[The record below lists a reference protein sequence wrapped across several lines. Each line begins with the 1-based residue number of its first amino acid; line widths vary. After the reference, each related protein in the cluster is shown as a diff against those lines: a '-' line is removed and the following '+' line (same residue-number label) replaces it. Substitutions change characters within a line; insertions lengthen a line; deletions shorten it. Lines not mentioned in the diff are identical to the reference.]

1 MSFRSRTI
9 VFLAAVM
16 LVAGVA
22 EARGKKPVLEPGKY
36 KEWGQDIDEMEII
49 KPFHLSDYSNIA
61 VVNFDTSAVPL
72 PDQND
77 KSYAEI
83 KSTLGGY
90 TETLVEGMKKAM
102 KGGPNVSQ
110 ATSAPKDAKT
120 LIVRG
125 SVDNMSPGS
134 RTKRYLAGYGA
145 GAGGN
150 KVHGEIVD
158 AKTGTVLARFSQERR
173 SGGTF
178 KFGGGSDIEVMR
190 DSIHAIAEDIVHI
203 LTAFE

>member
-9 VFLAAVM
+9 MFLAVVM

-22 EARGKKPVLEPGKY
+22 EARGHKAVTDPGKY
-36 KEWGQDIDEMEII
+36 KEWGDDIDEIEIV
-49 KPFHLSDYSNIA
+49 KTFHLSDYSNVA
-61 VVNFDTSAVPL
+61 VVNFDTSATPL

-77 KSYAEI
+77 KSYATI
-83 KSTLGGY
+83 KTTLNGY
-90 TETLVEGMKKAM
+90 TETLVEGMKKEM
-102 KGGPNVSQ
+102 EKGPSIAQ
-110 ATSAPKDAKT
+110 ATTAPKDAKT

-125 SVDNMSPGS
+125 TVDSMSPGS

-158 AKTGTVLARFSQERR
+158 AKTGAVLARFTQERH

-190 DSIHAIAEDIVHI
+190 DSIHAIGEDIVHI
-203 LTAFE
+203 LTAFQ